1 MVCFKNIQQNE
12 TIQASYSK
20 MKDLLSMIYTQLEEF
35 RGKEDELL
43 KIDGKAVIMLTGDK
57 GGNVQTGGN
66 FMKFA
71 YNIMKIC
78 MTFTILS
85 KLPIRIPIAD

>member
-1 MVCFKNIQQNE
+1 
-12 TIQASYSK
+12 
-20 MKDLLSMIYTQLEEF
+20 MIYTQLEEL

-78 MTFTILS
+78 LILYNTKQTPDSYTNCRLISHSGGASS
-85 KLPIRIPIAD
+85 KEERILK